1 MYALNFSKLQCV
13 CKKCWIIVKIIS
25 LFNYHVKMSVKWYE
39 NSTAS
44 QRSEFAHQN
53 NTIDLELIATISA
66 QFYYHPRSQAQFVLR
81 WVVLVHCMSTT
92 NPKLWIYQFL
102 SNFFLNFVNCYVFS
116 VKYTVMA
123 PIFCLCRKMN
133 KKLWGK
139 LRIGGWDVMNK
150 IMVTELQC
158 FEF

>member
-1 MYALNFSKLQCV
+1 MLWILANFNGSKCV

-102 SNFFLNFVNCYVFS
+102 SNFFFKLCELLCFFCKIHSYGSNFLS
-116 VKYTVMA
+116 
-123 PIFCLCRKMN
+123 L
-133 KKLWGK
+133 
-139 LRIGGWDVMNK
+139 
-150 IMVTELQC
+150 
-158 FEF
+158 